1 MITKRNF
8 KALLETIG
16 FVSSGDGVYSKTYG
30 DMLDNRIVVDFDKE
44 SISWPKGL
52 RKGDDTTS
60 NFSATENFVVL
71 ECVNRLL
78 EKGYRPEHIVLEEK
92 WQLGHE
98 QKGGKAD
105 ICVYSPDNTLLVI
118 IECKTAG
125 DEFRKYRKQLFADG
139 GQLFSYWQQDKSA
152 QWLCLYASDLVEKR
166 DGDKTSNVVEY
177 ENSIVVINCSDDP
190 NMEKTAASDDS
201 VHLYSQASS
210 VAQLFEVWD
219 VTYNKQTCPD
229 VIFGKDSQA
238 YNIGIRRLRKQD
250 LRSFSRDDGIVNRF
264 EEILRHNNVSDKENA
279 FNKLVSLFICKLVDE
294 ITKGDEDELDFQ
306 YRVGSDDF
314 ESLQDRLQRLHRD
327 GMLQFMNEKIFYVE
341 NDYAERLFS
350 QYSRS
355 DRNNAIQDLQAT
367 IRKLKFY
374 SNNEFAFKDV
384 HNEELFLQN
393 SKILVEMVQLFE
405 PYRIVYPA
413 RDQLLGDLFEQ
424 LLAKGFKQNEGQFFT
439 AMPLT
444 RFIWE
449 SLPLDTIVRRGG
461 KLVHPRMIDY
471 ACGAGHFLTEG
482 VEAINAFF
490 KDECGKAARDNSW
503 VEKFVYGVEK
513 DYRLARVS
521 KVSLHMNG
529 AGAGQIVFG
538 DGLENYPEKG
548 IEAGRFSI
556 LVANPPYSVDAFKAH
571 LRLRNN
577 KFMLLD
583 YITDQG
589 SEIEALFVER
599 AAQLLKP
606 RGVAA
611 IILPASILTGPGAY
625 VGAREQLIDNFKIRA
640 IVALGKKAFQAT
652 NTETIILFL
661 EKYDEPPCR
670 AALVVDSVNAIISGK
685 SLEGWEE
692 KDILDGYLAQIGVS
706 EHDYARFISRDTP
719 WTGWLGHDYFGLYA
733 KVFSELTEIKSL
745 KAKGWFNK
753 LDASQQESEL
763 SGRFYEWC
771 LGTGGTERE
780 KLCVFGLVYG
790 QKTLIV
796 KSPDDKT
803 EERKFLGY
811 SWSDRRRQEGIQIET
826 PGGMLYNDAT
836 RRAPGTIAAGI
847 RQSFADETPLITN
860 GEEYAKFVPLKDLI
874 DFSRPKFDKA
884 ISVEK
889 SNEFKVESRFPLVP
903 IANCAKIIRGVTYA
917 KEDQVSDETDKVI
930 LTADNITLDGDFAIS
945 KKVYLRDTFVIDD
958 EKRLCAN
965 DCFICFSSGSRQHVG
980 KVAFIDKDTKF
991 YAGGFMGILRAA
1003 PKTILPK
1010 YLYEVLNSDIYR
1022 IVVRSKSTGANI
1034 KNLSNEIGDIK
1045 IPLPD
1050 LTIQKKIVA
1059 ECVKVDIECEAKKK
1073 IVTAKQKKIGD
1084 MINAIDNAMPSK
1096 DWYVGI
1102 VDDMLQSVVGQGS
1115 KVASKDIKSKGAIPV
1130 VSQEDGPVVSGYV
1143 DEGTPITDLPVVVFG
1158 DHSCTFKYVDFPF
1171 VRGADGTQLL
1181 KFDPS
1186 RFDAKF
1192 MCCYLR
1198 GKKLSNANS
1207 YERHMKYLKVLN
1219 VAVPPLTEQRRIVS
1233 EIEKCEKAIAEAE
1246 ARIAEFATKKSAILD
1261 RFIKKEKK

>member
-1 MITKRNF
+1 MITKKNL
-8 KALLETIG
+8 KVLLESLG
-16 FVSSGDGVYSKTYG
+16 FSSSDGNEYSKPYCG
-30 DMLDNRIVVDFDKE
+30 LLDCRIVVDFTKE
-44 SISWPKGL
+44 TITWPVKL
-52 RKGDDTTS
+52 RRGDETAS
-60 NFSATENFVVL
+60 NFSAPENFVVL
-71 ECVNRLL
+71 ECVDRLL
-78 EKGYRPEHIVLEEK
+78 EKGYRPEHIVLQEK
-92 WQLGHE
+92 WQLGHD
-98 QKGGKAD
+98 QKSGKAD
-105 ICVYSPDNTLLVI
+105 ICVYAPDNTLLVI

-139 GQLFSYWQQDKSA
+139 GQLFSYWQQDRSA
-152 QWLCLYASDLVEKR
+152 KWLCLYASDLIEQTV
-166 DGDKTSNVVEY
+166 DGKVSRSVGY

-190 NMEKTAASDDS
+190 NMEKTSASDDT
-201 VHLYSQASS
+201 VHLYAHAHSA
-210 VAQLFEVWD
+210 AQLFEVWD

-238 YNIGIRRLRKQD
+238 YNIGLRRLHKKD
-250 LRSFSRDDGIVNRF
+250 LRSFSREDGIVNRF

-306 YRVGSDDF
+306 YRVGSDDY

-350 QYSRS
+350 QYAKS
-355 DRNNAIQDLQAT
+355 DRRNAIQDLRST

-384 HNEELFLQN
+384 HNEELFLQS

-439 AMPLT
+439 AMPIT
-444 RFIWE
+444 RFIWD
-449 SLPLDTIVRRGG
+449 SLPLDAVVRRGE
-461 KLVHPRMIDY
+461 KLVHPRVIDY
-471 ACGAGHFLTEG
+471 ACGACHFLTEG

-490 KDECGKAARDNSW
+490 SEASGKPPKDNSW
-503 VEKFVYGVEK
+503 VEKYVFGVEK

-548 IEAGRFSI
+548 IEPGRFSI
-556 LVANPPYSVDAFKAH
+556 LVANPPYAVDAFKAH

-577 KFMLLD
+577 SFDLLD
-583 YITDQG
+583 SITDQG

-640 IVALGKKAFQAT
+640 IVALGKNTFQAT
-652 NTETIILFL
+652 STETIILFL
-661 EKYDEPPCR
+661 EKYDEPPRR
-670 AALVVDSVNAIISGK
+670 APLVVDSVNAIISGK
-685 SLEGWEE
+685 SLDGWEDE
-692 KDILDGYLAQIGVS
+692 SILDGYLAQIGVS
-706 EHDYARFISRDTP
+706 KSDYARFISREAA
-719 WTGWLGHDYFGLYA
+719 WTEWFGHDYFGLYA
-733 KVFSELTEIKSL
+733 KSFQGLAEIKSL
-745 KAKGWFNK
+745 KAKGWYKK
-753 LDASQQESEL
+753 LDDSQQEAEL
-763 SGRFYEWC
+763 SGRFYDWC
-771 LGTGGTERE
+771 LGTDGTERE
-780 KLCVFGLVYG
+780 KLCIFGLVYG
-790 QKTLIV
+790 QKTLVV

-811 SWSDRRRQEGIQIET
+811 SWSNRRGQEGIQIET
-826 PGGMLYNDAT
+826 PGGMLYDDAN

-847 RQSFADETPLITN
+847 RQSFADEPPSIAN
-860 GEEYAKFVPLKDLI
+860 GGDYAKYVQLKDLI
-874 DFSRPKFDKA
+874 DFSRTKFDKA

-889 SNEFKVESRFPLVP
+889 INEIKVESRFPLVP
-903 IANCAKIIRGVTYA
+903 LASCAKIIRGVTYA
-917 KEDQVSDETDKVI
+917 KEDQVADETNNVI
-930 LTADNITLDGDFAIS
+930 LTADNITLEGEFTVG
-945 KKVYLRDTFVIDD
+945 KKVYLRDAFAIDD

-980 KVAFIDKDTKF
+980 KVAFIGKDTRC
-991 YAGGFMGILRAA
+991 YAGGFMGILRADD
-1003 PKTILPK
+1003 KSILPK
-1010 YLYEVLNSDIYR
+1010 YLYEILNSDTYR
-1022 IVVRSKSTGANI
+1022 AVVRSKSTGSNI
-1034 KNLSNEIGDIK
+1034 KNLSNEIGDVK
-1045 IPLPD
+1045 IPLPE
-1050 LTIQKKIVA
+1050 LAIQKKIIA
-1059 ECVKVDIECEAKKK
+1059 ECAKADKECA
-1073 IVTAKQKKIGD
+1073 AQKKTVADMRMKIIGL
-1084 MINAIDNAMPSK
+1084 IDAVDSATPRK
-1096 DWYVGI
+1096 GWYVGI
-1102 VDDMLQSVVGQGS
+1102 VDDILQSVIGQGS
-1115 KVASKDIKSKGAIPV
+1115 KVASKDVKKKGAIPV
-1130 VSQEDGPVVSGYV
+1130 VSQEDGPVISGYV
-1143 DEGTPITDLPVVVFG
+1143 DEGTPISDLPVVVFG

-1181 KFDPS
+1181 KFDPTQ
-1186 RFDAKF
+1186 FDAKF
-1192 MCCYLR
+1192 MCYYLR

-1207 YERHMKYLKVLN
+1207 YERHMKYLKALSI
-1219 VAVPPLTEQRRIVS
+1219 AVPPLAEQRTIASKIV
-1233 EIEKCEKAIAEAE
+1233 KCEETIAKAEAQ
-1246 ARIAEFATKKSAILD
+1246 IAKAAVKKSAIL
-1261 RFIKKEKK
+1261 KKYL

>member
-8 KALLETIG
+8 KVLLEIIG
-16 FVSSGDGVYSKTYG
+16 FASDGDGVYSKTYG
-30 DMLDNRIVVDFDKE
+30 GMLDNRIVVDFGKE
-44 SISWPKGL
+44 SICWPKGL
-52 RKGDDTTS
+52 RRGDETTS

-92 WQLGHE
+92 WQLGHD

-139 GQLFSYWQQDKSA
+139 GQLFSYWQQDRSA

-166 DGDKTSNVVEY
+166 DGDKTSCVVEY

-238 YNIGIRRLRKQD
+238 YNIGIRRLHKQD

-449 SLPLDTIVRRGG
+449 SLPLDAIVRRGG

-490 KDECGKAARDNSW
+490 RDECGKSARDNSW

-884 ISVEK
+884 I
-889 SNEFKVESRFPLVP
+889 
-903 IANCAKIIRGVTYA
+903 G
-917 KEDQVSDETDKVI
+917 
-930 LTADNITLDGDFAIS
+930 LTPRIFGKPPS
-945 KKVYLRDTFVIDD
+945 GCVYLDSVAEYVRERVPFSAIKAEEYLTTDNMLQSRGGIAPYDGVAVPGTVVAYKKGDTLISNIRPYLKKIWLSDRDGGCSPDVLVIRSKDATKCLP
-958 EKRLCAN
+958 EYLNICLCA
-965 DCFICFSSGSRQHVG
+965 D
-980 KVAFIDKDTKF
+980 AFFAFAMGYKTGLKMPRGDKDSIMR
-991 YAGGFMGILRAA
+991 Y
-1003 PKTILPK
+1003 
-1010 YLYEVLNSDIYR
+1010 
-1022 IVVRSKSTGANI
+1022 
-1034 KNLSNEIGDIK
+1034 
-1045 IPLPD
+1045 PLPLPN

-1059 ECVKVDIECEAKKK
+1059 ECAKVDVECEAKKK
-1073 IVTAKQKKIGD
+1073 VVATKQKKIGD

>member
-1 MITKRNF
+1 MKVTKEFAMITKKNL
-8 KALLETIG
+8 KVLLETIG
-16 FVSSGDGVYSKTYG
+16 FSPTAGDVYSKSYDG
-30 DMLDNRIVVDFDKE
+30 LLDCRISVDFAKE
-44 SISWPKGL
+44 AIAWPDGL
-52 RKGDDTTS
+52 RRGDDTTS
-60 NFSATENFVVL
+60 NFSSPENFVVL
-71 ECVNRLL
+71 ECVDRLL

-105 ICVYSPDNTLLVI
+105 ICVYAPDNSLLVI
-118 IECKTAG
+118 IECKTVG
-125 DEFRKYRKQLFADG
+125 EEFRKYKKQLFADG
-139 GQLFSYWQQDKSA
+139 GQLFSYWQQDRSA
-152 QWLCLYASDLVEKR
+152 KWLCLYASDLVEKS
-166 DGDKTSNVVEY
+166 DGGTVTSCVEY

-190 NMEKTAASDDS
+190 NMEKTANSDDS
-201 VHLYSQASS
+201 VHLYSHAHS
-210 VAQLFEVWD
+210 ADQLFEVWD

-238 YNIGIRRLRKQD
+238 YNIGIRRLHKKD
-250 LRSFSRDDGIVNRF
+250 LRSFSREDGIVNRF

-294 ITKGDEDELDFQ
+294 ITKGEDDELDFQ
-306 YRVGSDDF
+306 YRVGSDDY

-341 NDYAERLFS
+341 NDYADRLFS

-355 DRNNAIQDLQAT
+355 DRVNAIQDLRST

-449 SLPLDTIVRRGG
+449 ALPLDAVVRRGG
-461 KLVHPRMIDY
+461 KLFHPRVIDY

-482 VEAINAFF
+482 VEAINAYL
-490 KDECGKAARDNSW
+490 KDERGKEVKDNSW

-548 IEAGRFSI
+548 IEPGRFGI

-577 KFMLLD
+577 RFFLMD
-583 YITDQG
+583 FITDQG

-599 AAQLLKP
+599 AAQLLKS

-611 IILPASILTGPGAY
+611 IILPASILTGPGPY
-625 VGAREQLIDNFKIRA
+625 IGARSQIIDNFKVRA
-640 IVALGKKAFQAT
+640 IVALGKNAFQAT

-661 EKYDEPPCR
+661 EKYDEPPYR
-670 AALVVDSVNAIISGK
+670 ASLVVDSVDAIIGGK
-685 SLEGWEE
+685 SLDGWEE
-692 KDILDGYLAQIGVS
+692 KEILEVYLRQIDVS
-706 EHDYARFISRDTP
+706 EDDYTRFLSRKAS
-719 WTGWLGHDYFGLYA
+719 WTEWRAHDYFGMYA
-733 KVFSELTEIKSL
+733 KAFAGLSEIRALTT
-745 KAKGWFNK
+745 KAWFRK
-753 LDASQQESEL
+753 LDATQQDEEL
-763 SGRFYEWC
+763 NGRFYDWC
-771 LGTGGTERE
+771 LGTGGAERE
-780 KLCVFGLVYG
+780 KLVTFGLVYG

-811 SWSDRRRQEGIQIET
+811 SWSDRRRQEGIQIES
-826 PGGMLYNDAT
+826 PGGMLYNDAH
-836 RRAPGTIAAGI
+836 RRAAGTIAAGI
-847 RQSFADETPLITN
+847 RQSFADEPPQIAD
-860 GEEYAKFVPLKDLI
+860 GAEYTRYVPLKDLI

-884 ISVEK
+884 IGLIPRRYGKPPKGCVYLETVAEYATERIPFGEINSEEYITTDNMLPARGGIVAYKGEPIPGTVVK
-889 SNEFKVESRFPLVP
+889 YKKGDTLISN
-903 IANCAKIIRGVTYA
+903 IRPY
-917 KEDQVSDETDKVI
+917 
-930 LTADNITLDGDFAIS
+930 L
-945 KKVYLRDTFVIDD
+945 KKVWLSNRD
-958 EKRLCAN
+958 
-965 DCFICFSSGSRQHVG
+965 SGCSP
-980 KVAFIDKDTKF
+980 D
-991 YAGGFMGILRAA
+991 
-1003 PKTILPK
+1003 
-1010 YLYEVLNSDIYR
+1010 VL
-1022 IVVRSKSTGANI
+1022 VVRSKDATKCLPEYLNICLSVDEFFSFAMDGKTGL
-1034 KNLSNEIGDIK
+1034 KMPRGDK
-1045 IPLPD
+1045 DAMMRYPIPLPEIA
-1050 LTIQKKIVA
+1050 IQKSIVKA
-1059 ECVKVDIECEAKKK
+1059 CGKVDAEAALQRKVIAEAKGKVEK
-1073 IVTAKQKKIGD
+1073 IIDDVSKRKPQGD
-1084 MINAIDNAMPSK
+1084 
-1096 DWYVGI
+1096 WFVGV
-1102 VDDMLQSVVGQGS
+1102 VDDMLIAVEGAAS
-1115 KVASKDIKSKGAIPV
+1115 KVASKDVKSNGAIPV
-1130 VSQEDGPVVSGYV
+1130 VSQEDGSVISGYI
-1143 DEGTPITDLPVVVFG
+1143 DDGTPITDLPIIVFG

-1181 KFDPS
+1181 KFDGA
-1186 RFDAKF
+1186 RFDTKF
-1192 MCCYLR
+1192 LCYYLR
-1198 GKKLSNANS
+1198 GMELPNTNS
-1207 YERHMKYLKVLN
+1207 YERHMKYLKALKI
-1219 VAVPPLTEQRRIVS
+1219 AIPPLAEQRRIMT
-1233 EIEKCEKAIAEAE
+1233 EIEKCERKIATAE
-1246 ARIAEFATKKSAILD
+1246 ARLSSVAADKSAILS
-1261 RFIKKEKK
+1261 KLCAELVEKGN

>member
-1 MITKRNF
+1 MITKKNL
-8 KALLETIG
+8 KVLLETLG
-16 FVSSGDGVYSKTYG
+16 FSSCDGNEYSKTYCG
-30 DMLDNRIVVDFDKE
+30 LLDCRIVVDFAKE
-44 SISWPKGL
+44 AITWPAKL
-52 RKGDDTTS
+52 RRGDETAS
-60 NFSATENFVVL
+60 NFSAPENFVVL
-71 ECVNRLL
+71 ECVDRLL
-78 EKGYRPEHIVLEEK
+78 EKGYRPEHIVLQEK
-92 WQLGHE
+92 WQLGHD
-98 QKGGKAD
+98 QKSGKAD
-105 ICVYSPDNTLLVI
+105 ICVYAPDNTLLVI

-139 GQLFSYWQQDKSA
+139 GQLFSYWQQDRSA
-152 QWLCLYASDLVEKR
+152 KWLCLYASDLVEHTV
-166 DGDKTSNVVEY
+166 DGKVSRFAEY

-190 NMEKTAASDDS
+190 NMAKTSESDDS
-201 VHLYSQASS
+201 VHLYAHAHSA
-210 VAQLFEVWD
+210 AHLFEVWD
-219 VTYNKQTCPD
+219 VTYNKQTYPD

-238 YNIGIRRLRKQD
+238 YNIGIRRLHKKD
-250 LRSFSRDDGIVNRF
+250 LRSFSREEGIVNRF

-294 ITKGDEDELDFQ
+294 VTKGDEDELDFQ
-306 YRVGSDDF
+306 YRVGSDDY
-314 ESLQDRLQRLHRD
+314 ESLQDRLQRLNRD

-350 QYSRS
+350 QYAKS
-355 DRNNAIQDLQAT
+355 DRRNAIQDLRST

-444 RFIWE
+444 RFIWD
-449 SLPLDTIVRRGG
+449 SLPLDAVARRGE
-461 KLVHPRMIDY
+461 KLVHPRVIDY
-471 ACGAGHFLTEG
+471 ACGACHFLTEG

-490 KDECGKAARDNSW
+490 TEASGKPPKDNSW
-503 VEKFVYGVEK
+503 VEKFVFGVEK

-548 IEAGRFSI
+548 IEPGRFGI
-556 LVANPPYSVDAFKAH
+556 LVANPPYAVDAFKVH

-577 KFMLLD
+577 SFDLWD
-583 YITDQG
+583 SITDQG

-625 VGAREQLIDNFKIRA
+625 IGAREHLIDNFKIRA
-640 IVALGKKAFQAT
+640 IVALGKNAFQAT
-652 NTETIILFL
+652 STETIILFL
-661 EKYDEPPCR
+661 EKYDEPPRR
-670 AALVVDSVNAIISGK
+670 ASLVVDSVNAIVSGK
-685 SLEGWEE
+685 SLAGWED
-692 KDILDGYLAQIGVS
+692 KSILDGYLAQIGVS
-706 EHDYARFISRDTP
+706 ESDYACFISRKAA
-719 WTGWLGHDYFGLYA
+719 WTEWFGHDYFGLYA
-733 KVFSELTEIKSL
+733 KSFQGLAEIKSL
-745 KAKGWFNK
+745 RTKGWFNK
-753 LDASQQESEL
+753 LDASQQEKEL

-780 KLCVFGLVYG
+780 KLCIFGLVYG

-811 SWSDRRRQEGIQIET
+811 SWSNRRGQEGIQIET
-826 PGGMLYNDAT
+826 PGGMLYDDAN

-847 RQSFADETPLITN
+847 RQSFADEPPSITN
-860 GEEYAKFVPLKDLI
+860 GEEYARYVPLKDLI

-884 ISVEK
+884 I
-889 SNEFKVESRFPLVP
+889 
-903 IANCAKIIRGVTYA
+903 G
-917 KEDQVSDETDKVI
+917 
-930 LTADNITLDGDFAIS
+930 LTPRIFG
-945 KKVYLRDTFVIDD
+945 KPPPGCVYLDSVAEYVRERIPFSEIKAEEYLTTDNMLPSRGGIAPYKGATVPGTVVAYKKGDTLISNIRPYLKKIWLSDRSGGCSPDVLVIRSKDVTKCLPGFLNICLCDD
-958 EKRLCAN
+958 A
-965 DCFICFSSGSRQHVG
+965 FFSFAMDG
-980 KVAFIDKDTKF
+980 KTGLKMPRGDKDAIMR
-991 YAGGFMGILRAA
+991 Y
-1003 PKTILPK
+1003 P
-1010 YLYEVLNSDIYR
+1010 
-1022 IVVRSKSTGANI
+1022 
-1034 KNLSNEIGDIK
+1034 

-1050 LTIQKKIVA
+1050 LAIQKKIIVECA
-1059 ECVKVDIECEAKKK
+1059 KVDNECVS
-1073 IVTAKQKKIGD
+1073 QKKTVADMRMKIIGL
-1084 MINAIDNAMPSK
+1084 IDDVDGATPRK
-1096 DWYVGI
+1096 DWHVGI
-1102 VDDMLQSVVGQGS
+1102 VDDILQSVVGQGS
-1115 KVASKDIKSKGAIPV
+1115 KVAAKDVKRKGAIPV

-1143 DEGTPITDLPVVVFG
+1143 DEGTPITDVPVVVFG

-1198 GKKLSNANS
+1198 SKKLSNANS
-1207 YERHMKYLKVLN
+1207 YERHMKYLKALSI
-1219 VAVPPLTEQRRIVS
+1219 AVPPLAEQHSIAAKIVKY
-1233 EIEKCEKAIAEAE
+1233 EAAIAKAE
-1246 ARIAEFATKKSAILD
+1246 AQIAKAAVKKSAILQ
-1261 RFIKKEKK
+1261 KHL

>member
-1 MITKRNF
+1 MITRKNF
-8 KALLETIG
+8 KTLLETLG
-16 FVSSGDGVYSKTYG
+16 FSSNADGVYSKMYG
-30 DMLDNRIVVDFDKE
+30 DMLDSSIVVDFGKE

-52 RKGDDTTS
+52 RRGDDTTS

-92 WQLGHE
+92 WQLGHD

-139 GQLFSYWQQDKSA
+139 GQLFSYWQQDRSA

-166 DGDKTSNVVEY
+166 DGDKTSCVVEY

-201 VHLYSQASS
+201 VHLYRQASS

-219 VTYNKQTCPD
+219 ATYNKQTCPD

-250 LRSFSRDDGIVNRF
+250 LRSFSREDGIVNRF

-449 SLPLDTIVRRGG
+449 SLPLDAIVRRGG

-490 KDECGKAARDNSW
+490 KDECGKSAKDNSW

-577 KFMLLD
+577 NFTLLD

-640 IVALGKKAFQAT
+640 IAALGKNAFQAT
-652 NTETIILFL
+652 STETIILFL

-685 SLEGWEE
+685 SLEGWED

-706 EHDYARFISRDTP
+706 KHDYARFISRDAS
-719 WTGWLGHDYFGLYA
+719 WTEWLGHDYFGSYA
-733 KVFSELTEIKSL
+733 KSFSELAEIKSL

-753 LDASQQESEL
+753 LDASQQEAEL

-811 SWSDRRRQEGIQIET
+811 SWSNRRGQEGIQIET

-847 RQSFADETPLITN
+847 RQSFADDPPSIDS
-860 GEEYAKFVPLKDLI
+860 GEEYAKFVSLKDLI

-884 ISVEK
+884 IGLTPRIYGKPPSGCVYLDSVAEYVRERVPFSAIKAEEYLTTDNMLQSRGGIAPYDGAAVPGTVVAYTKGDTLISNIRPYLKKIWLSDRDGGCSPDVLVIRSKDPAKCMPEYLNICLCADAFFAFAMEYK
-889 SNEFKVESRFPLVP
+889 SGLKMPRGDKGSIMRYPLPLPDLATQRRIVAECAKVDAECEEQKRLIAESRKRIDSTLFK
-903 IANCAKIIRGVTYA
+903 AERNVTQTY
-917 KEDQVSDETDKVI
+917 S
-930 LTADNITLDGDFAIS
+930 L
-945 KKVYLRDTFVIDD
+945 DD
-958 EKRLCAN
+958 EKRFSLQIGKRVVGTEVSDEYEIPVYSAN
-965 DCFICFSSGSRQHVG
+965 VHEPFGKIGKLLNTCSDFSCPSILWGIDGDWDVG
-980 KVAFIDKDTKF
+980 YIKEGVKF
-991 YAGGFMGILRAA
+991 YPTDHCGVLRIKTGEVEPRYLAHALLVAGAAAGFKRSYRA
-1003 PKTILPK
+1003 
-1010 YLYEVLNSDIYR
+1010 S
-1022 IVVRSKSTGANI
+1022 
-1034 KNLSNEIGDIK
+1034 
-1045 IPLPD
+1045 
-1050 LTIQKKIVA
+1050 
-1059 ECVKVDIECEAKKK
+1059 
-1073 IVTAKQKKIGD
+1073 
-1084 MINAIDNAMPSK
+1084 IDR
-1096 DWYVGI
+1096 
-1102 VDDMLQSVVGQGS
+1102 
-1115 KVASKDIKSKGAIPV
+1115 
-1130 VSQEDGPVVSGYV
+1130 VSG
-1143 DEGTPITDLPVVVFG
+1143 
-1158 DHSCTFKYVDFPF
+1158 
-1171 VRGADGTQLL
+1171 L
-1181 KFDPS
+1181 KIS
-1186 RFDAKF
+1186 
-1192 MCCYLR
+1192 
-1198 GKKLSNANS
+1198 
-1207 YERHMKYLKVLN
+1207 
-1219 VAVPPLTEQRRIVS
+1219 VPPLAEQHRIVA
-1233 EIEKCEKAIAEAE
+1233 EIEKCEKAIADAE
-1246 ARIAEFATKKSAILD
+1246 IRITEFAAKKSAILD
-1261 RFIKKEKK
+1261 RFMKKEKK